1 MNESD
6 GSGSTVDPDRR
17 YARRL
22 AAESIGRGDD
32 TGWFER
38 LYSAAAHGT
47 TSVPWAGLEPNPR
60 LVEAVQAVT
69 AHARAVVVGCG
80 FGDDAEFVASRGF
93 ATTAFD
99 VSPTAIAEAARRYPR
114 STVDYVVSDLL
125 TPPVSWVGRFDLV
138 VEVFTLQVLTGQA
151 RRTAFARVAELVAP
165 GGRLLIIAGARE
177 PEADPGE
184 MPWPLTRSEIE
195 GLRFYG
201 LSIESIV
208 DFIDEDP
215 RGPVRR
221 WRAWLRRPPA

>member
-1 MNESD
+1 
-6 GSGSTVDPDRR
+6 VD
-17 YARRL
+17 
-22 AAESIGRGDD
+22 
-32 TGWFER
+32 
-38 LYSAAAHGT
+38 
-47 TSVPWAGLEPNPR
+47 
-60 LVEAVQAVT
+60 AVT
-69 AHARAVVVGCG
+69 AYARAVVVGCG
-80 FGDDAEFVASRGF
+80 FGDDAEFVASMGF

-99 VSPTAIAEAARRYPR
+99 VSPTAIVEAVRRFPR
-114 STVDYVVSDLL
+114 STVDYVVADLL
-125 TPPVSWVGRFDLV
+125 DPPSSWSGRFDLV
-138 VEVFTLQVLTGQA
+138 VEVFTLQVLTGPA
-151 RRTAFARVAELVAP
+151 RRAAFARVTEMVAP

-195 GLRFYG
+195 GLRVHG

>member
-1 MNESD
+1 VNEPN
-6 GSGSTVDPDRR
+6 GSGSTVDLDRR
-17 YARRL
+17 YARRV
-22 AAESIGRGDD
+22 AAEFIRRGDD

-38 LYSAAAHGT
+38 LYSDAAHGT
-47 TSVPWAGLEPNPR
+47 TTVPWAGLEPNPR
-60 LVEAVQAVT
+60 LVEAVDTV
-69 AHARAVVVGCG
+69 HSPGRAVVVGCG
-80 FGDDAEFVASRGF
+80 FGDDAEFVASMGF

-99 VSPTAIAEAARRYPR
+99 VSPTAIAEAIRRYPR
-114 STVDYVVSDLL
+114 STVDYVVADLL
-125 TPPVSWVGRFDLV
+125 TPRTSWAGRFDLV
-138 VEVFTLQVLTGQA
+138 VEVFTLQVLTGPA
-151 RRTAFARVAELVAP
+151 RRAAFARVAELVAP

-177 PEADPGE
+177 PDGDPGE

-195 GLRFYG
+195 GLELHG